1 MVVSIQACTLALDFP
16 VVEDI
21 ASFTKLM
28 NLLLEGRF
36 FLLYVEFL
44 AQERNSYMH
53 GDGIIEDDEVV
64 DLNKCFL
71 KQAPKK

>member
-28 NLLLEGRF
+28 NLEGCF
-36 FLLYVEFL
+36 FLLYVEFM

-53 GDGIIEDDEVV
+53 GEDGIIEGGVV
-64 DLNKCFL
+64 DDWNK
-71 KQAPKK
+71 

>member
-53 GDGIIEDDEVV
+53 GDGTIEGGVD

-71 KQAPKK
+71 KAPK